1 MTGLLAYSGITA
13 KIQAMESKLIQE
25 DRAEGNGFS
34 GFGAPG
40 AGIPEAAA
48 RL

>member
-25 DRAEGNGFS
+25 DRLREMASLDSVPQALEY
-34 GFGAPG
+34 PG
-40 AGIPEAAA
+40 T
-48 RL
+48 